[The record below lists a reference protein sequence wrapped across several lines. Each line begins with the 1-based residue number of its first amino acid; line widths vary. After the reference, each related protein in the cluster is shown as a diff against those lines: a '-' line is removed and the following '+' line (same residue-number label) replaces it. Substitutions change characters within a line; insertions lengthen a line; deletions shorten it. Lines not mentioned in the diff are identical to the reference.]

1 MASILGNIVKSNTT
15 ISDEVIATNMISAA
29 KGSANAYLN
38 AALTS
43 TTPELKA
50 MYTSSLNQVISGHT
64 ALTELAVKKGWEQPY
79 NPPTQQLSSAYNKA
93 DTVIQTR
100 E

>member
-1 MASILGNIVKSNTT
+1 MASILGNIAKNNTA

-43 TTPELKA
+43 PTPELRA
-50 MYTSSLNQVISGHT
+50 MYASSLNQVLIGHS
-64 ALTELAVKKGWEQPY
+64 AITELAINRGWEQPY
-79 NPPTQQLSSAYNKA
+79 NPPTQQLSSAYDKA
-93 DTVIQTR
+93 KTVIHTT